1 MPPGGPSRL
10 PGTELQ
16 PAVEAVDAVADDEH
30 GQHAASLRSPPSRPI
45 NKGTAASASSRVV
58 ATVRRA
64 ICAATA
70 WVWARSW
77 APRPLATY
85 FEAAL
90 PVAVGQQQ
98 RQQQRSRDGRGH
110 DADGIPARQVPSGT

>member
-1 MPPGGPSRL
+1 
-10 PGTELQ
+10 
-16 PAVEAVDAVADDEH
+16 
-30 GQHAASLRSPPSRPI
+30 
-45 NKGTAASASSRVV
+45 V